1 MLRYLLAWFGL
12 MILAIGNGFARE
24 FWLET
29 QYSTGVAYQLS
40 TVLLLVLFTIYFWWL
55 FRRWPLKSTGQ
66 AWAVGT
72 IWLLLTVG
80 FEFGL
85 GLAGGLT
92 WWEMLQQYNVA
103 AGDFWIAVPLY
114 VFVAPRL
121 FAKVRRRR

>member
-1 MLRYLLAWFGL
+1 MLRYLIAWLGL
-12 MILAIGNGFARE
+12 MVLAFLNGFARE

-40 TVLLLVLFTIYFWWL
+40 TVLLLVLFTAYFWWL
-55 FRRWPLKSTGQ
+55 FKRWPVKSTGQ

-72 IWLLLTVG
+72 IWLLLTLG

-92 WWEMLQQYNVA
+92 WQDLLQQYNVA
-103 AGDFWIAVPLY
+103 AGELWIAVPIY
-114 VFVAPRL
+114 VLFAPRL
-121 FAKVRRRR
+121 FKGTRTT